1 VEEIEFFR
9 LLHNGR
15 KEVIEM
21 TAVALKHCWNW
32 IFIYL
37 VLPHP

>member
-1 VEEIEFFR
+1 VEVGFYILTVVEEIEFFR

-21 TAVALKHCWNW
+21 TAVALKHC
-32 IFIYL
+32 
-37 VLPHP
+37 